1 MVKELINLGVS
12 LELKTQNGIELK
24 ELIKIKLPEL
34 YRTEIFI
41 TENETIE
48 EILDS
53 KEENIASNIIK
64 EKGLDINKE
73 DDNGKTSLENA
84 IVNQDLEKTKQLI
97 RLGADMKKADGLIQ
111 NMMENSLCGLEM
123 NNFISDLRIEYPE
136 MMNEVE
142 YRNYYTLACNYIK
155 MENFD
160 EVINMHSKCK
170 DIFRYQKEGELNLLT
185 QMIIKTN
192 DKNIDKLE
200 EIINNQKDIINNIN
214 IVVNKVNGT
223 TPIHYVM
230 EKIKINSHA
239 IELLKLILSYITKEN
254 VNVIEQKNNN
264 EISVLD
270 YSIALNNIEAIKLI
284 YQKIVDSKS
293 DASNKLDNVV
303 HIQFALFNNNI
314 TKTKLKEIITGIVSI
329 KKKDSDKTLLTT
341 EDIINDNSIINSQT
355 ILHIAF
361 FSGKLD
367 IIEELFKYKDT
378 NIKVDITDKWR
389 RTPIFYA
396 VIAQKNDIINYF
408 KDIKRELIYKKDI
421 YNVTPIHY
429 AVMNKNLDIVN
440 NLICNS
446 NTMDFNDNERRT
458 LLHYAVL
465 SQELEIVKSVILTYF
480 GGDDNKIIDFN
491 KKDDNGLRA
500 LDYLL
505 LGEIDDDEMED
516 IIRNFISKNEDYVH
530 SLTNLYIACENKI
543 NPDKAI
549 KLVVEKIE
557 KELPNLINV
566 PLKDKMF
573 LQKQLN
579 DETPLQL
586 LLNNDAISN
595 KIIVTLIKKSNLL
608 NKDKRIDLI
617 KLLIHFQKEDIA
629 KELNIN
635 KEYYSLLMNS
645 PQLIY
650 DKIKKSKADEKA
662 IKEFLKIDSSIDYKG
677 FYLYDY
683 AIVKDRYDLYCE
695 FIKHDNVNIDNVKK
709 REVINAALNLN
720 IKLVS
725 AGIKYNGNNKRIQGL
740 LHIAAKKNSIDLA
753 EKLLDF
759 YDHLKLF
766 KEVDKNGKTACDI
779 ALDSKDDKIIN
790 YFIMRG
796 GSINAINGDNLS
808 ALDISVN
815 ETIETA
821 KYLNYLSHDLSRFN
835 KIGSSDL
842 EKEDKLG
849 NTLLFYVL

>member
-1 MVKELINLGVS
+1 MVKELISLGAS
-12 LELKTQNGIELK
+12 LELKTQDGIELK

-111 NMMENSLCGLEM
+111 NMMENSLYGLEM

-160 EVINMHSKCK
+160 EVINIHSKCK

-214 IVVNKVNGT
+214 IAVNKVNGT

-239 IELLKLILSYITKEN
+239 IELLKLILSYITEEN

-270 YSIALNNIEAIKLI
+270 YAIALNNIEAIKLI

-293 DASNKLDNVV
+293 DVRNKLDNVV

-329 KKKDSDKTLLTT
+329 KKKDNDKTLLTT

-355 ILHIAF
+355 ILHIAS

-367 IIEELFKYKDT
+367 IIEELFQYKDT
-378 NIKVDITDKWR
+378 NIKVDITDKWG

-408 KDIKRELIYKKDI
+408 KDIKKELIYKKDI

-440 NLICNS
+440 NLIPW
-446 NTMDFNDNERRT
+446 
-458 LLHYAVL
+458 
-465 SQELEIVKSVILTYF
+465 ILM
-480 GGDDNKIIDFN
+480 I
-491 KKDDNGLRA
+491 
-500 LDYLL
+500 
-505 LGEIDDDEMED
+505 M
-516 IIRNFISKNEDYVH
+516 
-530 SLTNLYIACENKI
+530 
-543 NPDKAI
+543 
-549 KLVVEKIE
+549 KIE
-557 KELPNLINV
+557 
-566 PLKDKMF
+566 
-573 LQKQLN
+573 
-579 DETPLQL
+579 
-586 LLNNDAISN
+586 
-595 KIIVTLIKKSNLL
+595 
-608 NKDKRIDLI
+608 
-617 KLLIHFQKEDIA
+617 HFYI
-629 KELNIN
+629 
-635 KEYYSLLMNS
+635 M
-645 PQLIY
+645 
-650 DKIKKSKADEKA
+650 
-662 IKEFLKIDSSIDYKG
+662 
-677 FYLYDY
+677 
-683 AIVKDRYDLYCE
+683 
-695 FIKHDNVNIDNVKK
+695 
-709 REVINAALNLN
+709 
-720 IKLVS
+720 
-725 AGIKYNGNNKRIQGL
+725 
-740 LHIAAKKNSIDLA
+740 
-753 EKLLDF
+753 
-759 YDHLKLF
+759 LF
-766 KEVDKNGKTACDI
+766 
-779 ALDSKDDKIIN
+779 
-790 YFIMRG
+790 
-796 GSINAINGDNLS
+796 
-808 ALDISVN
+808 
-815 ETIETA
+815 
-821 KYLNYLSHDLSRFN
+821 
-835 KIGSSDL
+835 
-842 EKEDKLG
+842 
-849 NTLLFYVL
+849 